1 MNIQTSI
8 FNELKNYANFSGRAS
23 RSQYWG
29 WCISMVLISLA
40 LTTLTI
46 TVPNIATAA
55 MYLQVAVIPPVFA
68 VSIRRLHDLDKSGRH
83 YLRTMIP
90 LIGPFVMLVW
100 SFTKGTE
107 GVNRF
112 GPDPLVTAA

>member
-1 MNIQTSI
+1 MLQT
-8 FNELKNYANFSGRAS
+8 
-23 RSQYWG
+23 
-29 WCISMVLISLA
+29 SLA
-40 LTTLTI
+40 LTTLAM
-46 TVPNIATAA
+46 TVPNIATAV

-68 VSIRRLHDLDKSGRH
+68 VSIRRLHDLDKSGWH

-90 LIGPFVMLVW
+90 LIGPFIMLVW

-112 GPDPLVTAA
+112 GPDPLATAA

>member
-29 WCISMVLISLA
+29 WGISMILISLA
-40 LTTLTI
+40 LTALGKTAPSI
-46 TVPNIATAA
+46 ANILL
-55 MYLQVAVIPPVFA
+55 YLQVAIIPPIFA
-68 VSIRRLHDLDKSGRH
+68 VSIRRLHDLDKSGWH

-90 LIGPFVMLVW
+90 IIGPFIMLVW

-107 GVNRF
+107 GTNRF
-112 GPDPLVTAA
+112 GPDPLATAA